1 MGSLGP
7 GEIIVLALILLIA
20 FGVGAKRIPEF
31 ARSLGQAK
39 NEFKRGLKDGSQP
52 VPVEGPC
59 PFCDTDVAPESKFC
73 PGCAR
78 SAEDIVTARAKK
90 VEAKPKS
97 A

>member
-1 MGSLGP
+1 MPSLGP

-39 NEFKRGLKDGSQP
+39 NEFKRGLKDSAEP

-59 PFCDTDVAPESKFC
+59 PFCGTDVPVESKFC

-78 SAEDIVTARAKK
+78 SAEDIIAARGK
-90 VEAKPKS
+90 EAEPKS
-97 A
+97 KSA